1 MAKYTSGMQVGG
13 GYYWNAS
20 NWEVEV
26 VSAEGGKLRGGPEA
40 RYVKVP
46 FPALFVIVPLLGALF
61 LMFMPLI
68 GFALFAHA
76 VAKKMASAFTKGA
89 TELAS
94 TVQPGGFA
102 TGNAYFTGKAEE
114 KKEGAGEAPKGG
126 ELEKIEREIAARKGE
141 QR

>member
-13 GYYWNAS
+13 GYYWNTS

-26 VSAEGGKLRGGPEA
+26 VPSEGSRLKGGSDA
-40 RYVKVP
+40 KYVKVP

-61 LMFMPLI
+61 LMFMPFI
-68 GFALFAHA
+68 GFALFAYA
-76 VAKKMASAFTKGA
+76 IAKRLAGAFTQGA

-102 TGNAYFTGKAEE
+102 AGSAYFTGKPEE
-114 KKEGAGEAPKGG
+114 KKEGEAPGSSG
-126 ELEKIEREIAARKGE
+126 LEKLEREIAERKGE
-141 QR
+141 KK